1 MHIEN
6 YYATLHLIPTALVG
20 KCYLILYNALL
31 LNYRHQMNYCRMEQS
46 VINVVYYLYWL
57 LSKVYRKTC

>member
-20 KCYLILYNALL
+20 KCYLILYCLAFK
-31 LNYRHQMNYCRMEQS
+31 
-46 VINVVYYLYWL
+46 
-57 LSKVYRKTC
+57 LSTPNELMQNGTVSD